1 MCRAGALLLPHGGD
15 THLGFINKL
24 KDGLAKTSK
33 SLSSQ
38 FNSIFSSFSGA
49 NDDFF
54 NELEET
60 LIIADLGVQTASAA
74 AERLREAA
82 KKEKIRTGEELK
94 TALVDILADL
104 LNVGDS
110 RLKLETKPS
119 VILVIG
125 VNGVGKTTTI
135 GKMATKFSNT
145 GKKVLVCA
153 GDTFRAAAGE
163 QLEIWARRANAD
175 IVRRDEGADPA
186 SVVFDGLNAAKAR
199 DTDIVIC
206 DTAGRLHN
214 KSNLMNELNK
224 ISRVISRELPD
235 ADRETLLVLDAT
247 TGQNGLIQA
256 REFNES
262 ANITGIV
269 LTKLD
274 GTAKGGIVYAIAD
287 QLRVPVKLIGIG
299 EKPDDMIEFDG
310 REFSE
315 AIILGIRE

>member
-1 MCRAGALLLPHGGD
+1 M
-15 THLGFINKL
+15 KL
-24 KDGLAKTSK
+24 SIFSKLREGLAKTK
-33 SLSSQ
+33 KNVTAQLSGM
-38 FNSIFSSFSGA
+38 FAAFTGA

-54 NELEET
+54 DELEET
-60 LIIADLGVQTASAA
+60 LILADMGAHTAASAV
-74 AERLREAA
+74 ESLRETVR
-82 KKEKIRTGEELK
+82 KEGYRTGEDIK
-94 TALVDILADL
+94 AALADILTDL
-104 LNVGDS
+104 LNVGDATI
-110 RLKLETKPS
+110 KLNTKPS
-119 VILVIG
+119 IILVIG

-135 GKMATKFSNT
+135 GKLAEKYRSE

-163 QLEIWARRANAD
+163 QLGIWAARAQAD

-186 SVVFDGLNAAKAR
+186 SVVFDGINAAKAR
-199 DTDIVIC
+199 GTDIIIC

-224 ISRVISRELPD
+224 ISRVIDRELHG

-262 ANITGIV
+262 AGVTGIA

-274 GTAKGGIVYAIAD
+274 GTAKGGIVFAIAD
-287 QLRVPVKLIGIG
+287 QLRVPVKLVGVG
-299 EKPDDMIEFDG
+299 EKPEDLIEFDS
-310 REFSE
+310 REFVE
-315 AIILGIRE
+315 AILE